1 MMMIGLTGGIAS
13 GKSLATSWLKE
24 KGVAVIDADEL
35 SRNVVQKDSLGL
47 KKVVS
52 VFGDGIL
59 QKNGELDRKALGQI
73 VFNDPTLLAKLE
85 HILHPLIEALRVQEI
100 ERLKKL
106 GTPFLVYAVPILFE
120 KGIERSMDKTILIT
134 APLEERIR
142 RIMQRDGLSRKEAQ
156 YRIDAQWPD
165 ERKVPLADAVIANDS
180 TIENFHKNL
189 SAAYFRLIKSE

>member
-1 MMMIGLTGGIAS
+1 MIIGLTGGIAS

-24 KGVAVIDADEL
+24 KGIPVIDADEL
-35 SRNVVQKDSLGL
+35 SRNVVKKGSVGL
-47 KKVVS
+47 KKVVA

-73 VFNDPTLLAKLE
+73 VFNDPILLAKLE
-85 HILHPLIEALRVQEI
+85 RIVHPLIEALRVQEI
-100 ERLKKL
+100 DRLKNL
-106 GTPFLVYAVPILFE
+106 GEPIVVYAVPLLFE

-142 RIMQRDGLSRKEAQ
+142 RIMQRDGLSRNDAQ
-156 YRIDAQWPD
+156 HRIDAQWPE
-165 ERKVPLADAVIANDS
+165 ERKVPLADAVIANDC
-180 TIENFHKNL
+180 TIENFQKNL